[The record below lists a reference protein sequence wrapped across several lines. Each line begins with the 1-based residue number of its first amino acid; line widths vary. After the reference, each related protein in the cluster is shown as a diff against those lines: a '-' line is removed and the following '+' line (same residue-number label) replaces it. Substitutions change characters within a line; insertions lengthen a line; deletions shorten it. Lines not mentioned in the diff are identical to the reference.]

1 MKTHLLT
8 REQVTLDRLKGL
20 VLCHDILNEKR
31 QSVLKKGQI
40 LQEEDLPLL
49 QSLPW
54 EELHLVEME
63 DRDLHEDEAGARLAS
78 AVAGE
83 GVEVKGLAG
92 GQWPLA
98 ARWKGILDVDVE
110 RLRQVNG
117 IEGISVYTLYHG
129 HIVVEGELVARAKI
143 TPFVLREE
151 KVKEAEAIAREVGG
165 LLRVRP
171 FLKRQ
176 VAAIVQETLDEK
188 NRERFRSAFHEKITW
203 FGSLLLDIAFVPPTP
218 EAIAG
223 ALQDLLKRGAEVI
236 VTAGA
241 RAMDPLDPAFR
252 ALEQTGAFLEK
263 QGVPAHPGSL
273 FWLAFLKAVP
283 IIGMPSCSLFS
294 KATVF
299 DLVLPRILSGERIGR
314 EELSELGHGGFLTRE
329 LAFRFPPYR
338 PTKGR
343 GELE

>member
-1 MKTHLLT
+1 MKTHLLA
-8 REQVTLDRLKGL
+8 REQAIPDRLKGL
-20 VLCHDILNEKR
+20 VLCYDLYDNERKP
-31 QSVLKKGQI
+31 VLKKGQI

-63 DRDLHEDEAGARLAS
+63 DGDLHEEEAGERIAS

-83 GVEVKGLAG
+83 GVLVQGQAG

-110 RLRQVNG
+110 RLQWVNG
-117 IEGISVYTLYHG
+117 IEGVSVYTLYRG
-129 HIVVEGELVARAKI
+129 HVVVEGELVARAKI
-143 TPFVLREE
+143 IPFVLQEE
-151 KVKEAEAIAREVGG
+151 KVRAAEAIAREVGG

-171 FLKRQ
+171 FLKKQ
-176 VAAIVQETLDEK
+176 VAAVVQETLDEK
-188 NRERFRSAFHEKITW
+188 DRERFRNAFHEKVAW
-203 FGSLLLDIAFVPPTP
+203 FGAELLEIAFVPPTE

-223 ALQDLLKRGAEVI
+223 ALQTILKKGAEVI
-236 VTAGA
+236 VTAGT

-252 ALEQTGAFLEK
+252 ALERTGASLEK
-263 QGVPAHPGSL
+263 HGVPAHPGSL
-273 FWLAFLKAVP
+273 FWLASLQEVL

-299 DLVLPRILSGERIGR
+299 DLVLPRILSGERVGR
-314 EELSELGHGGFLTRE
+314 EELSALGHGGFLTKE

-338 PTKGR
+338 PSKGR